1 VPVSPLRIQTTG
13 QPDKW
18 ARSDKEKAELFAVH
32 LLKVF
37 TPNDNQPDQ
46 EIEDN
51 ITILLLIKIL
61 SPKEISSL
69 INKKSTRY

>member
-1 VPVSPLRIQTTG
+1 MSVLPLRILIRG

-32 LLKVF
+32 LSKIF

-46 EIEDN
+46 EIEEN
-51 ITILLLIKIL
+51 IVTLPLHIPLIRIL
-61 SPKEISSL
+61 SPIEI
-69 INKKSTRY
+69 KK